1 MDENEVLES
10 EILKARIAQ
19 LEYEDI
25 TIENI
30 RRIYIEETGIE
41 PPGEITLYHSDDF
54 PQVNLEYDSGF
65 DGTVIHFLNVETGI
79 NQSYTIT
86 RGSEPGENGGEGI
99 PSDWFYNLFGIF
111 AGKVKNQYQDAQAFD
126 FEVTRHINQAV
137 ENEIKSHTQQST
149 YDSSE
154 LPLNKYGIGHSLGG
168 NLIQTLQLLDQPF
181 KNVFAINDA
190 PPSVYQLAL
199 LDSQFRDEVFEEF
212 KISKF
217 DIEEIYTIG
226 PEKLKAFTEKYY
238 EEQGQSIHHLTVKEE
253 FLFSLIGFRGFLDI
267 GSRQVL
273 ETYPHTDGIAKYMN
287 RVSDENL
294 YNIQQFVAKH
304 APAYEKSG
312 IDGLNRSMFG
322 IDQELFI
329 LIDDIKQDWKKIFE
343 PPKWKR
349 GAVPMTLGVIGFG
362 SFTVDMP
369 FAYPVKEFPSDF
381 FSRQQEF
388 VSRALEI
395 RAKLQD
401 LTQVLP
407 SLLALVGEISEDLL
421 KLIQVHVEEML
432 GSIQRM
438 IEAIGSAALDI
449 GKNLVKGSFTHNL
462 SQHEN
467 ILTMIE
473 LSETIKLESG
483 NIQNSYQAI
492 IDDTNEF
499 VGEFGDAAHAHGME
513 HVVNSLNQVEGRRY
527 EGSDLIRYKNAT
539 DGRTIEVNLSSAVR
553 IYQLGLDKCMEKE
566 EALTAW
572 RRLYYTE
579 YVDDL
584 EYRKQRVMNAI
595 HQMEANP
602 RNYSHLL
609 PVSGSE
615 VKVNKINVHE
625 YIRPLDP
632 MFQDSFEG
640 MYHYLREEIE
650 KAKAMITR
658 VRKSIEDLFEED
670 QSISKLFEL
679 R

>member
-1 MDENEVLES
+1 MANS
-10 EILKARIAQ
+10 EILHSKLIKARVAE
-19 LEYEDI
+19 LEYKQL
-25 TIENI
+25 TVENI
-30 RRIYIEETGIE
+30 RRIYIEETGKE
-41 PPGEITLYHSDDF
+41 PPGSITIYHSDEL
-54 PQVNLEYDSGF
+54 PKHVKGYDSGF
-65 DGTVIHFLNVETGI
+65 DGTVIHFMDLEAGI

-86 RGSEPGENGGEGI
+86 RGSEMGENNGNGP
-99 PSDWFYNLFGIF
+99 PSDWLYNTFGIF
-111 AGKVKNQYQDAQAFD
+111 GGKAQNQLQDAIH
-126 FEVTRHINQAV
+126 FEKHVS
-137 ENEIKSHTQQST
+137 NEINSAADKEVNNIIRQGKHIAPETLT
-149 YDSSE
+149 
-154 LPLNKYGIGHSLGG
+154 KYGIGHSLGG
-168 NLIQTLQLLDQPF
+168 NLIQTIQILDQPF
-181 KNVFAINDA
+181 ENVLAINDA
-190 PPSVYQLAL
+190 PPSIYQLAG
-199 LDSQFRDEVFEEF
+199 LDLKFRHAIF
-212 KISKF
+212 SKF
-217 DIEEIYTIG
+217 NIRNRRLDDIYEIN
-226 PEKLKAFTEKYY
+226 PNKLKEFAEEYY
-238 EEQGQSIHHLTVKEE
+238 HAQGQSIHHLTIKEE
-253 FLFSLIGFRGFLDI
+253 ILYSFIGFRGFLDL
-267 GSRQVL
+267 GSREVL
-273 ETYPHTDGIAKYMN
+273 TTYPQTDGIAKYMN

-294 YNIQQFVAKH
+294 YIIQQFVAKH

-312 IDGLNRSMFG
+312 VDGLKRSMFG
-322 IDQELFI
+322 IDQKFFT

-349 GAVPMTLGVIGFG
+349 GAVPMTIGVIGFG

-381 FSRQQEF
+381 FSNQQEF
-388 VSRALEI
+388 ISRALEI
-395 RAKLQD
+395 KAKLQD
-401 LTQVLP
+401 LTEVLP

-449 GKNLVKGSFTHNL
+449 GKNLVTGSFTHNL
-462 SQHEN
+462 SRHEN
-467 ILTMIE
+467 ILTVID
-473 LSETIKLESG
+473 LAVTIAQESS

-492 IDDTNEF
+492 IDDTNDS

-539 DGRTIEVNLSSAVR
+539 DGRTLEVNLSSAVR

-584 EYRKQRVMNAI
+584 EFRKQRVMNAI

-609 PVSGSE
+609 PVSNSD
-615 VKVNKINVHE
+615 VKVTKINVHE
-625 YIRPLDP
+625 FIRPLDP

-650 KAKAMITR
+650 KAKTMISR
-658 VRKSIEDLFEED
+658 VRKSIEELFEED
-670 QSISKLFEL
+670 QNISKLFEL

>member
-1 MDENEVLES
+1 MNNSEVLFTEL
-10 EILKARIAQ
+10 LKARIAE
-19 LEYEDI
+19 LEYGEI
-25 TIENI
+25 TVENI
-30 RRIYIEETGIE
+30 RRIYIEETGKE
-41 PPGEITLYHSDDF
+41 PPVEIILYHSDSYQNAD
-54 PQVNLEYDSGF
+54 NGYDSGF
-65 DGTVIHFLNVETGI
+65 DGTIIHFLNLDSGI

-86 RGSEPGENGGEGI
+86 RGSEKGEDEGQGP
-99 PSDWFYNLFGIF
+99 PSDWLYNLFGIF
-111 AGKVKNQYQDAQAFD
+111 GGKVQSQYRDAVNFD
-126 FEVTRHINQAV
+126 TVVTKEIDKFV
-137 ENEIKSHTQQST
+137 EKRLTEYKQNGKKVNNVN
-149 YDSSE
+149 
-154 LPLNKYGIGHSLGG
+154 LVKRGIGHSLGG
-168 NLIQTLQLLDQPF
+168 NLIQTLQLKEEMYVDVL
-181 KNVFAINDA
+181 AINDA
-190 PPSVYQLAL
+190 PPSTYQLATI
-199 LDSQFRDEVFEEF
+199 DNEFRKAVYLEF
-212 KISKF
+212 NIKSRKI
-217 DIEEIYTIG
+217 DEIYSIDPSSLT
-226 PEKLKAFTEKYY
+226 AFAEEYY
-238 EEQGQSIHHLTVKEE
+238 IQQGQGIHHLTIQED
-253 FLFSLIGFRGFLDI
+253 FLYSTIGFRGFMDV
-267 GSRQVL
+267 GSRNVL
-273 ETYPHTDGIAKYMN
+273 DTYPHTDGIAKYMN

-294 YNIQQFVAKH
+294 YSIQQFVAKH
-304 APAYEKSG
+304 APAYEKAG

-322 IDQELFI
+322 IDQELFT
-329 LIDDIKQDWKKIFE
+329 LINDIKQDWKKIFE

-349 GAVPMTLGVIGFG
+349 GAVPMTIGVIGFG

-381 FSRQQEF
+381 FSNQQEF
-388 VSRALEI
+388 ISRALEI
-395 RAKLQD
+395 KAKLED
-401 LTQVLP
+401 LTEVLP

-467 ILTMIE
+467 ILTVIE
-473 LSETIKLESG
+473 LAGTIEQESS
-483 NIQNSYQAI
+483 NIQKSYQAI
-492 IDDTNEF
+492 IDDTNDF

-566 EALTAW
+566 EALTSW

-584 EYRKQRVMNAI
+584 EFRKQRVMNAI

-609 PVSGSE
+609 PVSGSD
-615 VKVNKINVHE
+615 VKVTKINVHE
-625 YIRPLDP
+625 FIRPLDP

-650 KAKAMITR
+650 KAKAMISR
-658 VRKSIEDLFEED
+658 VRKSIEELFEED

>member
-1 MDENEVLES
+1 MGNT
-10 EILKARIAQ
+10 EILHAKIIKARIAE
-19 LEYEDI
+19 LEYKQL

-30 RRIYIEETGIE
+30 RRIYIEEIGKE
-41 PPGEITLYHSDDF
+41 PPGKITIYHSDELPKSVRD
-54 PQVNLEYDSGF
+54 YDSGF
-65 DGTVIHFLNVETGI
+65 DGTVIHFMDLEAGI

-86 RGSEPGENGGEGI
+86 RGSEMGENNGEGP
-99 PSDWFYNLFGIF
+99 PSDWLYNTFGIF
-111 AGKVKNQYQDAQAFD
+111 GGKAQNQLQDARH
-126 FEVTRHINQAV
+126 FEKHVSKEINSAVDKEVNYINGQGKHINPQAL
-137 ENEIKSHTQQST
+137 T
-149 YDSSE
+149 
-154 LPLNKYGIGHSLGG
+154 KYGIGHSLGG
-168 NLIQTLQLLDQPF
+168 NLIQTIQILDQPF
-181 KNVFAINDA
+181 ESVTAINDA
-190 PPSVYQLAL
+190 PPSLYQLAG
-199 LDSQFRDEVFEEF
+199 LDIKFRQAIFM
-212 KISKF
+212 KF
-217 DIEEIYTIG
+217 NIQSRKLDDIYEID
-226 PEKLKAFTEKYY
+226 PNKLKEFAEDYY
-238 EEQGQSIHHLTVKEE
+238 QVPAQNIHHITIKEE
-253 FLFSLIGFRGFLDI
+253 FLYSVIGFRGFLDL
-267 GSRQVL
+267 GSREL
-273 ETYPHTDGIAKYMN
+273 LKTYPHTDGIAKYMN
-287 RVSDENL
+287 KVSDENL
-294 YNIQQFVAKH
+294 YIIQQFVAKH

-349 GAVPMTLGVIGFG
+349 GAVPMTIGVIGFG

-369 FAYPVKEFPSDF
+369 FAYPVKEFPSEF
-381 FSRQQEF
+381 FSNQQEF
-388 VSRALEI
+388 ISRALEI
-395 RAKLQD
+395 KAKLAD
-401 LTQVLP
+401 LTEVLP
-407 SLLALVGEISEDLL
+407 SLLALVGEISSDLL

-432 GSIQRM
+432 GSIKRM

-449 GKNLVKGSFTHNL
+449 GKNLVKDSFTHNL
-462 SQHEN
+462 SQHET
-467 ILTMIE
+467 ILTVIE
-473 LSETIKLESG
+473 LAATMDQESR

-513 HVVNSLNQVEGRRY
+513 HVVNSLNQVAGRRY
-527 EGSDLIRYKNAT
+527 EGTDMIRYKNGT

-584 EYRKQRVMNAI
+584 EFRKLRVMNAI

-602 RNYSHLL
+602 GNYRHLL
-609 PVSGSE
+609 PISSDD
-615 VKVNKINVHE
+615 VKVTKINVHE

-650 KAKAMITR
+650 KAKGMISR
-658 VRKSIEDLFEED
+658 VRRSIEELFEED
-670 QSISKLFEL
+670 QSISKMFEL

>member
-1 MDENEVLES
+1 MNDGEILFSEV
-10 EILKARIAQ
+10 LKARIAQ
-19 LEYEDI
+19 LEYDQL
-25 TIENI
+25 TVENI
-30 RRIYIEETGIE
+30 RRIYIEETGNE
-41 PPGEITLYHSDDF
+41 PPGKITLYHSDDYID
-54 PQVNLEYDSGF
+54 NEELDSGF
-65 DGTVIHFLNVETGI
+65 DGTVIHFFDPKVGI

-86 RGSEPGENGGEGI
+86 RGSEPLEDNGLGG
-99 PSDWFYNLFGIF
+99 PNDWLYNLFGIF
-111 AGKVKNQYQDAQAFD
+111 VGKVQNQYVDARDFD
-126 FEVTRHINQAV
+126 LVVT
-137 ENEIKSHTQQST
+137 NEINSLVEKELST
-149 YDSSE
+149 YRARGYDISSMD
-154 LPLNKYGIGHSLGG
+154 LVKRGIGHSLGG
-168 NLIQTLQLLDQPF
+168 NLIQTLQLMNASYVD
-181 KNVFAINDA
+181 VFTINDA

-199 LDSQFRDEVFEEF
+199 IDVKFRQQINNHFNTDEM
-212 KISKF
+212 S
-217 DIEEIYTIG
+217 EIYNIN
-226 PEKLKAFTEKYY
+226 PESLKNFGEEYYGEK
-238 EEQGQSIHHLTVKEE
+238 GQNIHHLTIKEE
-253 FLFSLIGFRGFLDI
+253 FLYSIIGFRGFLDL
-267 GSRQVL
+267 GTRTVL
-273 ETYPHTDGIAKYMN
+273 NTSNHTGGINKYMN
-287 RVSDENL
+287 KISDENL
-294 YNIQQFVAKH
+294 QNIQQFVAKH
-304 APAYEKSG
+304 APAYEKAG
-312 IDGLNRSMFG
+312 VDGLNRSMFG
-322 IDQELFI
+322 IDQELFT

-349 GAVPMTLGVIGFG
+349 GAVPMTIGVIGFG

-381 FSRQQEF
+381 FSNQQEF
-388 VSRALEI
+388 ISRAMEI
-395 RAKLQD
+395 KAKLED
-401 LTQVLP
+401 LTKVLP

-438 IEAIGSAALDI
+438 IQAIGSAALDI

-467 ILTMIE
+467 ILTLIE
-473 LSETIKLESG
+473 LSETIELESG
-483 NIQNSYQAI
+483 KIQNNYQAI
-492 IDDTNEF
+492 IDDTNDF

-584 EYRKQRVMNAI
+584 EFRKKRVMNAI

-602 RNYSHLL
+602 RNYTHLL
-609 PVSGSE
+609 PVSSSD
-615 VKVNKINVHE
+615 VKVTKINVHE
-625 YIRPLDP
+625 FIRPLDP

-650 KAKAMITR
+650 KAKAMISR

-670 QSISKLFEL
+670 QNISKLFEL

>member
-1 MDENEVLES
+1 MNEKELFT
-10 EILKARIAQ
+10 EILKARIAE
-19 LEYEDI
+19 LEYGEI
-25 TIENI
+25 SIENI
-30 RRIYIEETGIE
+30 RRIYIEEIGEE
-41 PPGEITLYHSDDF
+41 PPGEITLYHSIDY
-54 PQVNLEYDSGF
+54 PQINVKKDSGF
-65 DGTVIHFLNVETGI
+65 DGTVIHFLDLETGI

-86 RGSEPGENGGEGI
+86 RGSEKKENYGEGEDV
-99 PSDWFYNLFGIF
+99 PPLDWYYNMFGIF
-111 AGKVKNQYQDAQAFD
+111 GGNIQNQYRDAQAFD
-126 FEVTRHINQAV
+126 KKVTQDINEMVEKEVTALKNTGVPVNNV
-137 ENEIKSHTQQST
+137 ELVKR
-149 YDSSE
+149 
-154 LPLNKYGIGHSLGG
+154 GIGHSLGG
-168 NLIQTLQLLDQPF
+168 NLIQTLQVVEHPYKD
-181 KNVFAINDA
+181 VFVINDA
-190 PPSVYQLAL
+190 PPSVYQLAFI
-199 LDSQFRDEVFEEF
+199 DNNFRNA
-212 KISKF
+212 IRIKF
-217 DIEEIYTIG
+217 QASTMNEIYDINPRELTNFG
-226 PEKLKAFTEKYY
+226 EEYY
-238 EEQGQSIHHLTVKEE
+238 KERGKTIHHLTIQEDILYSV
-253 FLFSLIGFRGFLDI
+253 LSFRGFMDLGTRRVLD
-267 GSRQVL
+267 
-273 ETYPHTDGIAKYMN
+273 TYPNTDGLGKYMN
-287 RVSDENL
+287 NVSDIHL
-294 YNIQQFVAKH
+294 SNIQQFIRKH
-304 APAYEKSG
+304 GPSYEKSG
-312 IDGLNRSMFG
+312 IDGLNKSVFG
-322 IDQELFI
+322 IDQEFFT
-329 LIDDIKQDWKKIFE
+329 LISNMKQDWKKIFE
-343 PPKWKR
+343 LPKWKR
-349 GAVPMTLGVIGFG
+349 GAVPMTIGVIGFG

-381 FSRQQEF
+381 FSNQQEF
-388 VSRALEI
+388 ISRALEI
-395 RAKLQD
+395 KAKLED
-401 LTQVLP
+401 LTKVLP

-467 ILTMIE
+467 ILTLIE
-473 LSETIKLESG
+473 LSETIELESG
-483 NIQNSYQAI
+483 KIQNSYQAI
-492 IDDTNEF
+492 IDDTNDF

-584 EYRKQRVMNAI
+584 EFRKQRVMNAI

-609 PVSGSE
+609 PVSSSD
-615 VKVNKINVHE
+615 VKVTKINVHE
-625 YIRPLDP
+625 FIRPLDP

-650 KAKAMITR
+650 KAKAMIGR

-670 QSISKLFEL
+670 QNISKLFEL

>member
-1 MDENEVLES
+1 MNENKEILS
-10 EILKARIAQ
+10 EILKARVAEI
-19 LEYEDI
+19 EYRGI
-25 TIENI
+25 TIEDI
-30 RRIYIEETGIE
+30 RRIYIEETGEE
-41 PPGEITLYHSDDF
+41 PPAEITLYHAKDYAQINN
-54 PQVNLEYDSGF
+54 QVDSGF
-65 DGTVIHFLNVETGI
+65 DGTVIHFLNIETGI
-79 NQSYTIT
+79 NQSFTII
-86 RGSEPGENGGEGI
+86 RGSEKRENYGEPAEG
-99 PSDWFYNLFGIF
+99 PPHDWFYNMFGIF
-111 AGKVKNQYQDAQAFD
+111 GGNIQSQYNHAEAFD
-126 FEVTRHINQAV
+126 KKVTEEINEMVEKEMNTLRNEGKPVAEVNLVKQ
-137 ENEIKSHTQQST
+137 
-149 YDSSE
+149 
-154 LPLNKYGIGHSLGG
+154 GIGHSLGG
-168 NLIQTLQLLDQPF
+168 NLIQTLQIIEQPF
-181 KNVFAINDA
+181 EGVFVINDA
-190 PPSVYQLAL
+190 PPSVYQLAYI
-199 LDSQFRDEVFEEF
+199 DRNFRQAIRIKLGATTMNDIYKMNPRKLTEF
-212 KISKF
+212 
-217 DIEEIYTIG
+217 G
-226 PEKLKAFTEKYY
+226 EKYY
-238 EEQGQSIHHLTVKEE
+238 KERGKTIHHLTVQEDI
-253 FLFSLIGFRGFLDI
+253 LYSLLSLRGFMDLGTRRVLD
-267 GSRQVL
+267 
-273 ETYPHTDGIAKYMN
+273 TYHYTDGIARYMN
-287 RVSDENL
+287 KISDQHL
-294 YNIQQFVAKH
+294 HNIQQFVAKH
-304 APAYEKSG
+304 APAYEKAG
-312 IDGLNRSMFG
+312 VDGLNRSMFG
-322 IDQELFI
+322 FDQEFFT
-329 LIDDIKQDWKKIFE
+329 LISNMKQDWKKIFE

-349 GAVPMTLGVIGFG
+349 GAVPMTIGVIGFG

-401 LTQVLP
+401 LTEVLP

-421 KLIQVHVEEML
+421 KLIKVHVEEMS
-432 GSIQRM
+432 GSIERM
-438 IEAIGSAALDI
+438 IEAIGGAALDI
-449 GKNLVKGSFTHNL
+449 GKNLVKGSFTNNL

-467 ILTMIE
+467 ILTLIE

-492 IDDTNEF
+492 INDTNDF

-513 HVVNSLNQVEGRRY
+513 HVVNSLNQVKGRRY

-566 EALTAW
+566 EALSAW

-584 EYRKQRVMNAI
+584 EFRKQRVMNSI

-609 PVSGSE
+609 PVSNID
-615 VKVNKINVHE
+615 VKVTKINVHDFL
-625 YIRPLDP
+625 RPLDP

-650 KAKAMITR
+650 KNKAMISR
-658 VRKSIEDLFEED
+658 VRKSIEELFEKD

>member
-1 MDENEVLES
+1 MDKTEVLHS
-10 EILKARIAQ
+10 KLLKARITE
-19 LEYEDI
+19 LEYKDL

-30 RRIYIEETGIE
+30 RRIYVEETGEE
-41 PPGEITLYHSDDF
+41 PPGKITLYHSDEL
-54 PQVNLEYDSGF
+54 PKSVKEYDSGF
-65 DGTVIHFLNVETGI
+65 DGTVIHFMDLEKGLNE
-79 NQSYTIT
+79 SYTIT
-86 RGSEPGENGGEGI
+86 RGSEMGEDNGKGLH
-99 PSDWFYNLFGIF
+99 SDWFYNLFGIF
-111 AGKVKNQYQDAQAFD
+111 GGKVQNQYQDARY
-126 FEVTRHINQAV
+126 FEKYVNKEISNVIEIEVDYLKKQGIDIN
-137 ENEIKSHTQQST
+137 TQLT
-149 YDSSE
+149 
-154 LPLNKYGIGHSLGG
+154 KYGIGHSLGG
-168 NLIQTLQLLDQPF
+168 NLIQMLQITDEPF
-181 KNVFAINDA
+181 ESVLAINDA
-190 PPSVYQLAL
+190 PPSMYQLAM
-199 LDSQFRDEVFEEF
+199 LDIDFQESIYLEYNINSKNFNDIY
-212 KISKF
+212 KI
-217 DIEEIYTIG
+217 D
-226 PEKLKAFTEKYY
+226 PEKLKEFAEEYY
-238 EEQGQSIHHLTVKEE
+238 QAQGQSIHHLTIKEE
-253 FLFSLIGFRGFLDI
+253 ILYSVIGFRGFLDL
-267 GSRQVL
+267 GSREVL
-273 ETYPHTDGIAKYMN
+273 TTYPHTNGIAKYMN

-294 YNIQQFVAKH
+294 YSIQQFVAKH

-322 IDQELFI
+322 IDQELFT

-349 GAVPMTLGVIGFG
+349 GAVPMTIGVIGFG

-381 FSRQQEF
+381 FSNQQEF
-388 VSRALEI
+388 ISRALEI
-395 RAKLQD
+395 KAKLED
-401 LTQVLP
+401 LTEVLP

-421 KLIQVHVEEML
+421 KLFQVHVEEML

-467 ILTMIE
+467 ILTLIE
-473 LSETIKLESG
+473 LSQTIELESS

-492 IDDTNEF
+492 INDTNDF

-513 HVVNSLNQVEGRRY
+513 HVVNSLNQEEGRRY

-584 EYRKQRVMNAI
+584 EFRKQRVMNAI

-609 PVSGSE
+609 PVSSSN
-615 VKVNKINVHE
+615 VKVTKINVHE
-625 YIRPLDP
+625 FIRPLDP

-650 KAKAMITR
+650 KNKAMISR
-658 VRKSIEDLFEED
+658 VRNSIEELFEED